1 MFKQPF
7 IAYSASHML
16 GQVEVDFCSAGRHI
30 DMLPFVSMEGRRCH
44 GRLLTSTQRRVCAK
58 VTHLAR
64 KLRRLHHDNGLE
76 DLVSCKDGAILLRI
90 DLLSP
95 AFQCWRFQI
104 WSTSECLDWYL
115 QGCYHLKCHKE

>member
-7 IAYSASHML
+7 FAPSASHML
-16 GQVEVDFCSAGRHI
+16 EQVEVDFYSAGRHI
-30 DMLPFVSMEGRRCH
+30 DMLPTVSMEGRRCH
-44 GRLLTSTQRRVCAK
+44 GRLLTSMQWLVCAK

-76 DLVSCKDGAILLRI
+76 DLVSRKDGAILLRI

-95 AFQCWRFQI
+95 AHQCWRFQI
-104 WSTSECLDWYL
+104 WSTTECLDWYL
-115 QGCYHLKCHKE
+115 QGCYHLKSHKE